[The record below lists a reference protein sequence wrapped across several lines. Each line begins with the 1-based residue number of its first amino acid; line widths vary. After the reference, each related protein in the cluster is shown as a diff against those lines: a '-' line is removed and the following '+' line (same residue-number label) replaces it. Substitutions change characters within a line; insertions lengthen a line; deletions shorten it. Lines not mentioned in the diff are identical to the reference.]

1 MKSNTFMHKVDGFIG
16 GTAVVAFFALMLEQ
30 TSVLQGYALMLK
42 RVNLGIVTI
51 FSACIILKVMFAP
64 DKSSFL
70 KKHWFYVVVF
80 ISYIQYTPGF
90 EGFYSLIALI
100 RAAVIV
106 VMLAGKTKKPER
118 VVASFGRKPAQLMIV
133 SFFMA
138 IAVGALLLTLPIA
151 NVNNQTTSLLDAFFT
166 ATSATCVTG
175 LSVQNTGTHFSLF
188 GQIVILALIQIGGLG
203 IMTFSVFLVLMG
215 GKKLAM
221 KQRIVMHDVLGQDSL
236 TGAARLI
243 LFIVSMTL
251 LIEFCGAVALFFAW
265 HSRIPSVATRGYYAV
280 FHAISAFCNAGF
292 STFNDSLVGFSD
304 DIATNVIVS
313 VLIILGGMGF
323 IAIKDVFQNSFFKR
337 KKRAIRVTRLK
348 IQTKI
353 VVLMAVT
360 LVVFGA
366 LTILAVEDS
375 FFTPG
380 ISLSRHILLVV
391 FQSVSARTAGFNTCD
406 IGSLSHATLF
416 VMIVLMFIGA
426 SPGSTGGGLKTT
438 TFAVLWASMING
450 FSQNEHVEIY
460 KRTIPPETIQK
471 ALTIL
476 LFYII
481 LLIPAIITLLA
492 VEKLQLIDALF
503 ESVSAIAT
511 VGLSTGI
518 TSHLSVSGKIV
529 IVLLMFVG
537 RLGPLTIGY
546 ALVFSKKRSNYVYAE
561 ERVAVG

>member
-1 MKSNTFMHKVDGFIG
+1 MKSDTFLQKVDRFIG
-16 GTAVVAFFALMLEQ
+16 VTAIVAFIALLLEQ
-30 TSVLQGYALMLK
+30 TSVLHGYAPILK
-42 RVNLGIVTI
+42 RVNLGTVAV
-51 FSACIILKVMFAP
+51 FSACIILKVMLAS
-64 DKSSFL
+64 DKSFYL
-70 KKHWFYVVVF
+70 KKHWFYAVVF
-80 ISYIQYTPGF
+80 ISYVQFVPGF
-90 EGFYSLIALI
+90 ESFYSLIAMI
-100 RAAVIV
+100 RAAGIV
-106 VMLAGKTKKPER
+106 VMLVSKTKKTER
-118 VVASFGRKPAQLMIV
+118 FVGSFGIKPAQLMIV

-151 NVNNQTTSLLDAFFT
+151 NVANQTTSLLDAFFT

-175 LSVQNTGTHFSLF
+175 LSVKDTGTHFSLF

-221 KQRIVMHDVLGQDSL
+221 KQRIVMHDVLDQDSL
-236 TGAARLI
+236 AGAARLI
-243 LFIVSMTL
+243 RFIVRMTL
-251 LIEFCGAVALFFAW
+251 IIEFGGAVALFLAW

-292 STFNDSLVGFSD
+292 STFSDSLVGFSD
-304 DIATNVIVS
+304 DIATNVIIS
-313 VLIILGGMGF
+313 VLIILGGLGF
-323 IAIKDVFQNSFFKR
+323 IAIKDIFQNSFLKR
-337 KKRAIRVTRLK
+337 KRRGVLVTRLK

-353 VVLMAVT
+353 VVLIAVI
-360 LVVFGA
+360 LIVFGA
-366 LTILAVEDS
+366 LAILAVEDS

-380 ISLSRHILLVV
+380 MSLTKHMLLVV
-391 FQSVSARTAGFNTCD
+391 FQSISTRTAGFTTCD

-416 VMIVLMFIGA
+416 IMVVLMFIGA

-460 KRTIPPETIQK
+460 KRTIPSETIQK

-476 LFYII
+476 LFYIV

-492 VEKLQLIDALF
+492 IDKLQLTDALF
-503 ESVSAIAT
+503 ETVSAIAT

-518 TSHLSVSGKIV
+518 TSHLSVLGKVV
-529 IVLLMFVG
+529 ILLLMFIG

-546 ALVFSKKRSNYVYAE
+546 ALVFSKKRSNYIYAE
-561 ERVAVG
+561 ERVTVG